1 MILSY
6 RFVFYFSFSLKSGN
20 LSVNLDNLVL
30 DQRTTLIYNLVF
42 ILITCQLGA
51 VLIL

>member
-6 RFVFYFSFSLKSGN
+6 RFVFYFSFSMKSGN

-30 DQRTTLIYNLVF
+30 DQRTTLIYIGLYSHHMS
-42 ILITCQLGA
+42 A
-51 VLIL
+51 

>member
-30 DQRTTLIYNLVF
+30 DQRTFLIYIGLYSHHMS
-42 ILITCQLGA
+42 A
-51 VLIL
+51 